1 MIVRRTLRP
10 LTYRGARSSIC
21 AFFLPQQS
29 CDVSKEM
36 LLTNGQLGKI
46 LLKFIKDNPAKAHF
60 ATVVLF
66 MGAVEAAFPCPK
78 K

>member
-1 MIVRRTLRP
+1 MVQMLCIGAVPYVRGLDDGITL
-10 LTYRGARSSIC
+10 LDTDYC
-21 AFFLPQQS
+21 AS
-29 CDVSKEM
+29 DG
-36 LLTNGQLGKI
+36 LTNGQLEKI